1 MATTHTLSILPD
13 RLAVCRLDKQD
24 EIPSWALNNRFVSI
38 TRTAEELSIIAP
50 ETIVPDSLPHDT
62 GWRPVK
68 VEGPLDLTLYG
79 VLASL
84 ISPLAQEGISVLA
97 IATYDTDYFLVKE
110 AHCEQVA
117 TILRNKGHQVSYEEH
132 LSAYEA

>member
-1 MATTHTLSILPD
+1 MEATHTLTILPD
-13 RLAVCRLDKQD
+13 RLSICRLDKD
-24 EIPSWALNNRFVSI
+24 TEIPSWALKKSFVSI

-50 ETIVPDSLPHDT
+50 EAIVPDDLPHDT

-68 VEGPLDLTLYG
+68 VEGPLEFTLFG
-79 VLASL
+79 VLAAL

-110 AHCEQVA
+110 FQCEQVA
-117 TILRNKGHQVSYEEH
+117 SILRNKGHQVFY
-132 LSAYEA
+132 